1 MKFGI
6 RKAISYTLIF
16 ILCVSSIVAIY
27 DSSAS
32 ASKAVASATQVSF
45 SDVTGEM
52 DLSSIAIQNLASSV
66 IEETTTAT
74 ASYKQHTL
82 IVSLD
87 GNNLVEEAGD
97 QDVSDY
103 ANSAQGKKKAAVLKQ
118 KQDNFLTQL
127 DRLGISYSL
136 KNRYTIVDNAVAI
149 EVNTAYVSTIKG
161 IAGVKSVCL
170 SETYLKPETVDM
182 GAYASAS
189 DEEMDEALQ
198 QAMAVVNKTSVYK
211 TGVYDSSEVDY
222 KGAGSVVAIID
233 TGLDYT
239 HNAFIWD
246 EEHESAYPLTEE
258 FTKSTISDALATG
271 NLMAEERSA
280 LNGKQISVNDLYVSK
295 KIPFAYDYSDN
306 DTDVYP
312 SYSNHGTHVAGI
324 VAGYDPDGYTDK
336 NGKHVDEAFVGVAP
350 QAQLVICKVFTDDLD
365 DSDLGGAETED
376 ILAALEDC
384 ILLGVDVINMSL
396 GTSCGFSTTDDGDDE
411 GEMLNEVYNS
421 VMEAGISLVCAASN
435 DYSAAYGGAFGT
447 NLSSNPDSGTVGSPS
462 VFAAALSVASI
473 SGQNSPYMIANGE
486 TAVYYEESSDQ
497 YNKYFDFAEEI
508 LKTQGDN
515 ESEAEFEY
523 VAIPGT
529 GKVTDFSNSGVK
541 NKIKGRIALVKR
553 GGITFK
559 EKVENAKNAGA
570 IGIIVYNNVSGT
582 VRMALGE
589 VEDPIPSCCI
599 AMEVG
604 ETLAS
609 YATQH
614 NRIGT
619 IVVNKNLSA
628 GPFMSEFSSWGV
640 TPDLKL
646 KPEITAHG
654 GEITSAVP
662 GGYGEQSGTSM
673 ASPNMAGVV
682 SIVRGYLKNQEDT
695 KDLSPTALTQRINQL
710 VMSTATIVYD
720 RDKLPYSPRK
730 QGAGL
735 GSLANAISTN
745 AYLYTEDASI
755 DNRPKVNLGDDTNKT
770 GVYDVTFKINNFGK
784 SSLSFEFNP
793 ILMTERIASNELAVA
808 EQAYILDDIKPTWTV
823 SGNGASISGN
833 VLTVES
839 GADAKITVRFTLSDE
854 EKEYI
859 DSNFENGM
867 YVEGFV
873 NLVSKTEG
881 QCNLNLP
888 FLGFYG
894 DWAKVPILDYSYEK
908 DEDGNYILDENDNP
922 IKHINDA
929 YYIDEAEADSSIDDE
944 DKPQASSWATQ
955 PYTKYY
961 NDRFSMPMGSFAY
974 TQDENADR
982 VYTTMEHNAIS
993 CYDVFY
999 EEDHVDN
1006 YLATYEF
1013 RGLYLGLMRGARKVY
1028 YNLVDEATGEVLY
1041 ESTAYRVNKAY
1052 SGGGS
1057 TVPGYLKF
1065 EINPL
1070 DYNMVSNGKY
1080 RMNFD
1085 FYCDYGDKDRTEP
1098 DDSYSFTFYCDYEAP
1113 SLREVRI
1120 RYQDYKENNQTKQ
1133 RIYLDMDVYDN
1144 HYTQAALLCYLDSDA
1159 NELKQVT
1166 EYVVPFYNCVK
1177 NSTNTVSI
1185 EITDIY
1191 EKYGDNLYVQFDD
1204 YALNHAVYRIDL
1216 KKADGNA
1223 TPDSFELA
1231 EGESEINLDIYE
1243 THKVSL
1249 AYDGEANIS
1258 NFTWTSE
1265 NKKIAD
1271 VKNGEIVGLSK
1282 GKTTVTVSSGNG
1294 EYRKITVNVS
1304 DVERKLSLPSI
1315 SFTTIINYDDKLSSS
1330 DSVSLYPDQ
1339 DITLTVQTDPW
1350 YYPQDKVKLRWESTN
1365 SSIVSVDENG
1375 KLNLIKKG
1383 KASVDAILLREDGTD
1398 SSFRASLRIEVK
1410 DPFVV
1415 SNYTL
1420 SEYRGKDKIVEIPDD
1435 ELIMY
1440 IAEDA
1445 FKDNSTMEEVIIP
1458 KTVINIYE
1466 GAFRNCS
1473 ALKRIY
1479 LVSRNQEE
1487 IPDADLKLV
1496 YRSAFE
1502 GCSSLELLDLTNVKV
1517 ITLAVNAF
1525 KNCSSLAEIKNMK
1538 AIGSAYTGAF
1548 EGCKSL
1554 TSIDLT
1560 GMQVAGYGVFKN
1572 CTSINE
1578 VLTGQFTAIGEHMF
1592 EGCKSLKE
1600 ITLNNS
1606 VIGEYAFTGC
1616 SKLSK
1621 VTINGVSGEN
1631 FVIDEGAF
1639 SDSGLSKITFAK
1651 DCNVIRIGDKAFEST
1666 KLVEIEL
1673 PNGLTQIG
1681 KDIFEDVAS
1690 LERIVLPASF
1700 DYEDIVLA
1708 SGLLSGLKVELPED
1722 SEYSLEGGVL
1732 YNKDKTVLLAV
1743 VDTSLTS
1750 IEIPATVNKIY
1761 DYAFANSSI
1770 TSIVIPE
1777 NVKGIG
1783 IGAFKDSDLASIQI
1797 KSNITEIKDE
1807 TFYGTDL
1814 VSISLPSSV
1823 TKIGA
1828 YAFAKTWI
1836 SSIDLS
1842 NIQSVGNYAFSDC
1855 MQLANVTIT
1864 EGLNSLGDYV
1874 FTNCSRLETITLPAV
1889 KSMGMGVFAKSGVK
1903 TVVFGDNATTIGE
1916 YTFAGLKSLKK
1927 VVLGKGIEEISE
1939 FSFAGCSNLEEVVLG
1954 AVKQIDEYA
1963 FMDCTKLET
1972 IDLSQLETVGDY
1984 AFYNCNALGDI
1995 DLSSAVS
2002 IGEGAFMIA
2011 NGKGGIKSVKLA
2023 LADEIGI
2030 MAFYG
2035 TDITSVTLPTS
2046 LKSLGYGAFA
2056 YTASL
2061 KDIEVANDN
2070 KLFFVEDGVLY
2081 ANLANGGYELILY
2094 PATKVMDN
2102 KVYTVIDNTVRID
2115 AYAFAGIGKDKKAEK
2130 LGVTHVKMPYSL
2142 TNIGD
2147 SAFYESGITE
2157 YTFNSLNAPVLETV
2171 HKDEV
2176 DQITEEYGEWM
2187 VEPAINAYYYSNFN
2201 TLFVYYTTLVG
2212 EKSDMVINH
2221 PINGTGY
2228 NNYVYASYF
2237 GTANKTLTVQD
2248 DTTTEF
2254 LAQMEKFASYTDAL
2268 LKEWQ
2273 TKAEAGNT
2281 KEYQNDVKAFSAIV
2295 QEARRLYGNIK
2306 DEEQLEFIDDELVE
2320 RLESVEIT
2328 MRSIKK
2334 VYGIEVAIKQ
2344 YLPEDGSYKKN
2355 YVAGESFDAT
2365 GIVVNRIYDDG
2376 STEVM
2381 DSANLV
2387 LLTEGALQS
2396 YMQTVQFKDTETGE
2410 TFEVRVYVS
2419 ESSSIEGNGGNSGN
2433 NSNGANGSGIGSNDG
2448 SDSSNAMIAVYVVV
2462 PIVGVAIIVAV
2473 VLVVLKKFNKLGRKK
2488 DDNSDADCE

>member
-32 ASKAVASATQVSF
+32 ASKAVASASQVYF

-52 DLSSIAIQNLASSV
+52 DLSSIAMQNLSSSV
-66 IEETTTAT
+66 IEETTSAT

-103 ANSAQGKKKAAVLKQ
+103 ANSAQGKKKAAALKQ
-118 KQDNFLTQL
+118 KQDNFLTKL

-136 KNRYTIVDNAVAI
+136 KNRYTVVDNAVAI
-149 EVNTAYVSTIKG
+149 EVNTAYVSTIKD

-182 GAYASAS
+182 GTYASTSAE
-189 DEEMDEALQ
+189 DMDAALQ
-198 QAMAVVNKTSVYK
+198 EAMAVVNKTSVYK

-246 EEHESAYPLTEE
+246 EEHESAYSLSEAV
-258 FTKSTISDALATG
+258 FDKSTIANALATG

-280 LNGKQISVNDLYVSK
+280 LNGKQVSVNDLYVSK

-396 GTSCGFSTTDDGDDE
+396 GTSCGFSTTDDGDEE
-411 GEMLNEVYNS
+411 GEMLNRVYNN

-435 DYSAAYGGAFGT
+435 DYSAAYGGTFGT

-473 SGQNSPYMIANGE
+473 SGQNSPYMIANGD

-497 YNKYFDFAEEI
+497 YNKYYEFA
-508 LKTQGDN
+508 N
-515 ESEAEFEY
+515 ELLGEDTTKGEFTY
-523 VAIPGT
+523 VSIPGT
-529 GKVTDFSNSGVK
+529 GRVTDFNNASVRNKVK
-541 NKIKGRIALVKR
+541 GNIALVKR

-559 EKVENAKNAGA
+559 EKVENAMNAGA

-604 ETLAS
+604 ETLAT
-609 YATQH
+609 YAAK
-614 NRIGT
+614 NGRMGT
-619 IVVNKNLSA
+619 IVVDKSLSA
-628 GPFMSEFSSWGV
+628 GPFMSEFSSWGA

-682 SIVRGYLKNQEDT
+682 SIVRGYLKARE
-695 KDLSPTALTQRINQL
+695 DLSATQLTQRINQL

-720 RDKLPYSPRK
+720 RDNLPYSPRK

-755 DNRPKVNLGDDTNKT
+755 DNRPKVNLGDDAKKK
-770 GVYDVTFKINNFGK
+770 GVYDVTFKIKNFGE

-793 ILMTERIASNELAVA
+793 IFMTERLASNNLAVA

-823 SGNGASISGN
+823 NGKGASISEN
-833 VLTVES
+833 ILTVES
-839 GADAKITVRFTLSDE
+839 GADAEITVRFTLSDD

-859 DSNFENGM
+859 DTSFANGM

-881 QCNLNLP
+881 QCSLNLP

-894 DWAKVPILDYSYEK
+894 NWAEVPILDYSYEK
-908 DEDGNYILDENDNP
+908 DSEGNYKLDENGEP

-929 YYIDEAEADSSIDDE
+929 YYIDEAKADTSIDDE

-993 CYDVFY
+993 CYDIFY

-1080 RMNFD
+1080 RMNFE
-1085 FYCDYGDKDRTEP
+1085 FYSDYGDEDRTEP
-1098 DDSYSFTFYCDYEAP
+1098 DDTYYFTFYCDYEAP

-1133 RIYLDMDVYDN
+1133 RVYLDMDVYDN

-1216 KKADGNA
+1216 TKANGNA

-1231 EGESEINLDIYE
+1231 EGESEINLDIYG

-1249 AYDGEANIS
+1249 VYGGDANIS
-1258 NFTWTSE
+1258 NFTWVSD
-1265 NKKIAD
+1265 NKNIAD

-1282 GKTTVTVSSGNG
+1282 GTTTIQVSSGNG
-1294 EYRKITVNVS
+1294 EYKKITVNVS
-1304 DVERKLSLPSI
+1304 DVEKKIDLPSI
-1315 SFTTIINYDDKLSSS
+1315 SFTTIINYDDKLTAS

-1339 DITLTVQTDPW
+1339 DITLTVKTDPW

-1365 SSIVSVDENG
+1365 TSIVTVDANG

-1383 KASVDAILLREDGTD
+1383 KASVNAILLREDGTD

-1415 SNYTL
+1415 SSYTL
-1420 SEYRGKDKIVEIPDD
+1420 TKYRGKDEIVDIPDD
-1435 ELIMY
+1435 EMIMY
-1440 IAEDA
+1440 IGEDA
-1445 FKDNSTMEEVIIP
+1445 FKDNSTMKAVIIP

-1473 ALKRIY
+1473 ALERVY
-1479 LVSRNQEE
+1479 LVDTEATP

-1525 KNCSSLAEIKNMK
+1525 KNCSSLATIKNMK

-1572 CTSINE
+1572 CTSIKD
-1578 VLTGQFTAIGEHMF
+1578 VLTGQFTAIGENMF
-1592 EGCKSLKE
+1592 EGCTSLKE

-1606 VIGEYAFTGC
+1606 VVGASAFYGC

-1631 FVIDEGAF
+1631 FVIEERAF
-1639 SDSGLSKITFAK
+1639 GNTALSNIKFAS
-1651 DCNVIRIGDKAFEST
+1651 DCNVIRIGDKAFEKT
-1666 KLVEIEL
+1666 KLVSITL
-1673 PNGLTQIG
+1673 PNGLSEIG
-1681 KDIFEDVAS
+1681 ADIFAGTTTLKSV
-1690 LERIVLPASF
+1690 VLPSSF

-1708 SGLLSGLKVELPED
+1708 SGLLSGLNVSMQDE
-1722 SEYSLEGGVL
+1722 SNYSLEGGVL

-1743 VDTSLTS
+1743 VDTSVTS
-1750 IEIPATVNKIY
+1750 VEIPSTVTKIY
-1761 DYAFANSSI
+1761 DYAFANSKVTSI
-1770 TSIVIPE
+1770 TIPA
-1777 NVKGIG
+1777 NVTQIG
-1783 IGAFKDSDLASIQI
+1783 EGAFKSSKLANIVI
-1797 KSNITEIKDE
+1797 EGNITEIKDE
-1807 TFYGTDL
+1807 TFNLTNL
-1814 VSISLPSSV
+1814 VSITLPSSV
-1823 TKIGA
+1823 KSIGA
-1828 YAFAKTWI
+1828 YAFAKTLI
-1836 SSIDLS
+1836 SDIDLG
-1842 NIQSVGNYAFSDC
+1842 NVQSVGDYAFSDC
-1855 MQLANVTIT
+1855 MQLSSVTLT
-1864 EGLNSLGDYV
+1864 ESLSTLGNYV
-1874 FTNCSRLETITLPAV
+1874 FANCSQLETITIPAV

-1903 TVVFGDNATTIGE
+1903 NVVFGDNATTIGE
-1916 YTFAGLKSLKK
+1916 YTFAGLTSLKK
-1927 VVLGKGIEEISE
+1927 VVLGNGIQEIGM
-1939 FSFAGCSNLEEVVLG
+1939 FSFSGCSNLEEVVIG

-1963 FMDCTKLET
+1963 FMDCAKLKTISLSGVET
-1972 IDLSQLETVGDY
+1972 IADY

-2002 IGEGAFMIA
+2002 IGDGAFMIG

-2023 LADEIGI
+2023 LAEEIGA

-2035 TDITSVTLPTS
+2035 TDIQSIELPTS
-2046 LKSLGYGAFA
+2046 LKALGYGSLA

-2061 KDIEVANDN
+2061 KDIKVANDN
-2070 KLFFVEDGVLY
+2070 KVFFVNDGVLY
-2081 ANLANGGYELILY
+2081 RNVANGGYELLIY
-2094 PATKVMDN
+2094 PATKVMDKKIYN
-2102 KVYTVIDNTVRID
+2102 VIDNTVRVD
-2115 AYAFAGIGKDKKAEK
+2115 AYAFAGIGKDKKDNE
-2130 LGVTHVKMPYSL
+2130 LGVTHVEMPYSL

-2147 SAFYESGITE
+2147 SAFFESGITE
-2157 YTFNSLNAPVLETV
+2157 YSFNSLNAPTLEAV

-2176 DQITEEYGEWM
+2176 DQITVEYGSYM

-2212 EKSDMVINH
+2212 QKSTMTINH
-2221 PINGTGY
+2221 PINGVGY
-2228 NNYVYASYF
+2228 NNYVYSRYF
-2237 GTANKTLTVQD
+2237 GTVNTTATVQD
-2248 DTTTEF
+2248 ATTTEF

-2268 LKEWQ
+2268 LNEWQ
-2273 TKAEAGNT
+2273 AKADAGNT
-2281 KEYQNDVKAFSAIV
+2281 ADYMNDVKSFSEIV

-2306 DEEQLEFIDDELVE
+2306 DAEQRKFIDDELVE
-2320 RLESVEIT
+2320 RLDSVEIT

-2334 VYGIEVAIKQ
+2334 AYGIKVEIKQ
-2344 YLPEDGSYKKN
+2344 YLAVDGSYKN
-2355 YVAGESFDAT
+2355 TYVVGETFDPT
-2365 GIVVNRIYDDG
+2365 GIEVNRIYTDG
-2376 STEVM
+2376 STEAV
-2381 DSANLV
+2381 DTSKLIV
-2387 LLTEGALQS
+2387 LTEGALQS
-2396 YMQTVQFKDTETGE
+2396 YMQTVQFMDTETEE
-2410 TFEVRVYVS
+2410 TFEVRIYVN
-2419 ESSSIEGNGGNSGN
+2419 ESSSIEGDDTNGGN
-2433 NSNGANGSGIGSNDG
+2433 NSNGSSGSDIGSDGNSDSKANG
-2448 SDSSNAMIAVYVVV
+2448 MIAVYVCV
-2462 PIVGVAIIVAV
+2462 PVAGVAIIVAV
-2473 VLVVLKKFNKLGRKK
+2473 VLLVLKKLNKLGKKK
-2488 DDNSDADCE
+2488 DDNSDEN